1 MVDLYKNPVIIF
13 LSAVVLVLLGVRL
26 SSLYQQRNRP
36 TEKAIIN
43 TISQD
48 KNITTLL
55 PQNKPQI
62 SATPSAETASIKVK
76 PEDAVLGN
84 ASAKVTII
92 EFGDFQCPFCGR
104 FFREVEPQLKKD
116 YIETGKASF
125 VYKHLAFLGKESV
138 DAANA
143 SLCAKEQ
150 SKFWEYHDKLYQTQ
164 KGENQGAFAL
174 PALKQFAKE
183 LGLNSSQFDNCLDSQ
198 NYAAQVQVDTT
209 EINSKGYFG
218 TPTTFINDTVVVGA
232 QPYVTFKAVIDEKL
246 ASQP

>member
-1 MVDLYKNPVIIF
+1 MTNLFKNPVIIF
-13 LSAVVLVLLGVRL
+13 LSAVVIVLLGAKL
-26 SSLYQQRNRP
+26 GSLYQQRNRP
-36 TEKAIIN
+36 TQK
-43 TISQD
+43 TVVSSTSQ
-48 KNITTLL
+48 NIKTVASS
-55 PQNKPQI
+55 PQDKPQI
-62 SATPSAETASIKVK
+62 SSSSAKTTNIKVK

-150 SKFWEYHDKLYQTQ
+150 SKFWDYHDKLYQNQ
-164 KGENQGAFAL
+164 KGENQGAFTL

-183 LGLNSSQFDNCLDSQ
+183 LGLNSSQFDDCLDSQ
-198 NYAAQVQVDTT
+198 NYAAQVQADTT
-209 EINSKGYFG
+209 EINSKEYFG

-232 QPYVTFKAVIDEKL
+232 QPYATFKAVIDEKL